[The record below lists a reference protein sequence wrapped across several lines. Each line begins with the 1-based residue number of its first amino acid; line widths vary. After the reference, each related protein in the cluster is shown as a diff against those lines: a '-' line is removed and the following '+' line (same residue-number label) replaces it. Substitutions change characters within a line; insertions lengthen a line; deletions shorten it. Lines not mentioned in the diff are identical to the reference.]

1 MSEVEISVGGR
12 RYTIACNPGEEKD
25 VLLASEKL
33 DKEAEHIV
41 KNIGKVADVKLLLMA
56 GLMIAGR
63 LKTVEKE
70 LSIKSEEIS
79 ELQNSLLSQKE
90 KNQRLTSLENDS
102 QLNDNLENNLEN
114 KDLNIDED
122 SFQKIL
128 SSINGRLSS
137 LLHYKSE
144 KKVDDKELVSIDPVE
159 EVNTDQQELF

>member
-79 ELQNSLLSQKE
+79 ELQNSLLIKKE
-90 KNQRLTSLENDS
+90 ENQRLTSLENDS
-102 QLNDNLENNLEN
+102 QLYNSKEN
-114 KDLNIDED
+114 KDKNMDED
-122 SFQKIL
+122 SFKKIL
-128 SSINGRLSS
+128 NSINGKLSS
-137 LLHYKSE
+137 LIQYKSE
-144 KKVDDKELVSIDPVE
+144 KKVDHNELVIIDPE
-159 EVNTDQQELF
+159 EEINSDQQELF

>member
-33 DKEAEHIV
+33 DKEAELIV

-56 GLMIAGR
+56 GVMIAGR

-79 ELQNSLLSQKE
+79 EGIFDSEVSLSNNKTYKQLFKSISDQSKVISFKE
-90 KNQRLTSLENDS
+90 KIPSMNDIFIMKVKEGGS
-102 QLNDNLENNLEN
+102 
-114 KDLNIDED
+114 DE
-122 SFQKIL
+122 
-128 SSINGRLSS
+128 
-137 LLHYKSE
+137 
-144 KKVDDKELVSIDPVE
+144 
-159 EVNTDQQELF
+159 

>member
-33 DKEAEHIV
+33 DKEADHIV
-41 KNIGKVADVKLLLMA
+41 KSIGKVADVKLLLMA

-70 LSIKSEEIS
+70 VSIKSEEIS
-79 ELQNSLLSQKE
+79 ELQNSLLTIKE
-90 KNQRLTSLENDS
+90 ENQRLKSLENDS
-102 QLNDNLENNLEN
+102 KLYYNVEDKKLNM
-114 KDLNIDED
+114 DEG
-122 SFQKIL
+122 SFEKIL

-137 LLHYKSE
+137 IIEYKSE
-144 KKVDDKELVSIDPVE
+144 NKIDDNKLVSIDPVE
-159 EVNTDQQELF
+159 EINSDQKELF

>member
-56 GLMIAGR
+56 GLMVAGH

-70 LSIKSEEIS
+70 VSIKSEEIS
-79 ELQNSLLSQKE
+79 ELQNSLVTIKE
-90 KNQRLTSLENDS
+90 ENQRLKSLVNDS
-102 QLNDNLENNLEN
+102 QLYDNVKDEKLNMDEN
-114 KDLNIDED
+114 
-122 SFQKIL
+122 SFEKIL
-128 SSINGRLSS
+128 SSINDRLSS
-137 LLHYKSE
+137 IIEYKSE
-144 KKVDDKELVSIDPVE
+144 KKIDDNKLVSIDPAE
-159 EVNTDQQELF
+159 EINSDQQELF

>member
-128 SSINGRLSS
+128 SSINGRLNS
-137 LLHYKSE
+137 LLQLQIRKKSRR
-144 KKVDDKELVSIDPVE
+144 
-159 EVNTDQQELF
+159 

>member
-33 DKEAEHIV
+33 DKEADHIV
-41 KNIGKVADVKLLLMA
+41 KSIGKVADVKLLLMA

-79 ELQNSLLSQKE
+79 ELQNSMLIKKE
-90 KNQRLTSLENDS
+90 ENQRLTSLENDS
-102 QLNDNLENNLEN
+102 QLYNSKEN
-114 KDLNIDED
+114 KDKNMDED
-122 SFQKIL
+122 SFKKIL
-128 SSINGRLSS
+128 NSINGKLSS
-137 LLHYKSE
+137 LIQYKSE
-144 KKVDDKELVSIDPVE
+144 KNVDEKELVSTDPAE
-159 EVNTDQQELF
+159 ESNSDQQELF

>member
-79 ELQNSLLSQKE
+79 ELQNILLTLKE
-90 KNQRLTSLENDS
+90 ENQRLKSVGNASE
-102 QLNDNLENNLEN
+102 LNDNVEDKNLNMDEN
-114 KDLNIDED
+114 
-122 SFQKIL
+122 SFEKIL

-137 LLHYKSE
+137 LIQYKSE
-144 KKVDDKELVSIDPVE
+144 KNVDDNELVGIDPAE
-159 EVNTDQQELF
+159 EINSDQQELF

>member
-33 DKEAEHIV
+33 DKEAENIV

-70 LSIKSEEIS
+70 VSIKSEEIS
-79 ELQNSLLSQKE
+79 ELQNSLLTQKE
-90 KNQRLTSLENDS
+90 ENQRLTSLQNGS
-102 QLNDNLENNLEN
+102 QLHDNV
-114 KDLNIDED
+114 KDKILNMDED
-122 SFQKIL
+122 SFKKIL
-128 SSINGRLSS
+128 VSINSRLSS
-137 LLHYKSE
+137 LIQYKSK
-144 KKVDDKELVSIDPVE
+144 KKVDENELVSVDSE
-159 EVNTDQQELF
+159 EEMNSDQQELF

>member
-33 DKEAEHIV
+33 DKEADHIV
-41 KNIGKVADVKLLLMA
+41 KSIGKVADVKLLLMA

-70 LSIKSEEIS
+70 VSTKSEEIS
-79 ELQNSLLSQKE
+79 ELQNSLLKIKE
-90 KNQRLTSLENDS
+90 ENQRLKSLENDS
-102 QLNDNLENNLEN
+102 QLYYNVED
-114 KDLNIDED
+114 KKLNMDEG
-122 SFQKIL
+122 SFEKIL

-137 LLHYKSE
+137 IIEYKSE
-144 KKVDDKELVSIDPVE
+144 KKIDDNKLVSIDPGE
-159 EVNTDQQELF
+159 EINSDQQELF

>member
-33 DKEAEHIV
+33 DREAEHIV

-70 LSIKSEEIS
+70 ISIKSEEIS
-79 ELQNSLLSQKE
+79 ELQNSLLTLKDE
-90 KNQRLTSLENDS
+90 NQRLTSLENDS

-137 LLHYKSE
+137 LLQYKSE
-144 KKVDDKELVSIDPVE
+144 KKVDDKELVSIDSLE
-159 EVNTDQQELF
+159 EVNADQQELF

>member
-33 DKEAEHIV
+33 DQEAEHIV

-128 SSINGRLSS
+128 SSINDRLNS

-159 EVNTDQQELF
+159 EVNADQQELF

>member
-79 ELQNSLLSQKE
+79 ELQNSLLTQKE

-159 EVNTDQQELF
+159 EVNADQKELF